1 MHIDKRLLKITAN
14 IKVSAVLTIFFGL
27 LTGIFTIGQAYYLS
41 YTINKVF
48 LEHSVLSSVLY
59 LIIIILT
66 ISILKAVSNWNQ
78 NFFANR
84 VAGYAKNILRKNI
97 LNHLFSLGPNYTKS
111 ERTGEISNTI
121 TNGVEKLDAYFS
133 QFLPQLFLS
142 ALIPIIILFFIFPI
156 DFLTGIVFIVT
167 APLIPIFM
175 ILIGSIAESLN
186 KKQWKLLSRMS
197 AYFLDVIQGLT
208 TLKIF
213 GRSKDQIDKISKI
226 SNAYRTSTMKV
237 LRVAFLSALVLELL
251 STISI
256 AIVAVEIGLR
266 LMNGNLEFQPAL
278 FILILAP
285 EFYLPIRQL
294 GTRYHAGMEG
304 MAAAKSIFGILE
316 TPLPENKIM
325 ETGALNF
332 LKDTINFSNVYYSY
346 NNGER
351 KALQGLSFSVEPGKV
366 TALIGES
373 GSGKTTVIN
382 LLLRFFEQEHG
393 KITINNKNIN
403 KIDIDKWREQIAWV
417 SQNPYLFHKTI
428 RENILLAK
436 PDANEDDLIQAAQSA
451 NIYDFIKSLP
461 QGFETLVG
469 ERGTLISG
477 GEAQR
482 IALARAFLKNAPL
495 LIMDEP
501 TANLDPQTE
510 AEMISSLKELIVG
523 RTVLIIAHRLNTIK
537 EADKIIVFSN
547 GKIVEQGNH
556 KELYAA
562 NGAYKNLLRYYE
574 GKTK

>member
-27 LTGIFTIGQAYYLS
+27 LAGVFTIGQAYYLS

-48 LEHSVLSSVLY
+48 LEHSLLSSVLY

-332 LKDTINFSNVYYSY
+332 LKDTINFSDVYYSY

>member
-1 MHIDKRLLKITAN
+1 MHIDKRLLKLTAN

-27 LTGIFTIGQAYYLS
+27 LAGIFTIGQAYYLS

-111 ERTGEISNTI
+111 GRTGEISNTI

-156 DFLTGIVFIVT
+156 DFLTGIIFIVT

-316 TPLPENKIM
+316 TPIPENKIM

-332 LKDTINFSNVYYSY
+332 LKDKINFSDVYYSY

-382 LLLRFFEQEHG
+382 LLLRFFEPEYG
-393 KITINNKNIN
+393 KIIINNKNIN

-510 AEMISSLKELIVG
+510 AKMISSLHKLIKDK
-523 RTVLIIAHRLNTIK
+523 TVLIIAHRLNTIK
-537 EADKIIVFSN
+537 KADKIIVFSN
-547 GKIVEQGNH
+547 GKIIEEGNH

>member
-48 LEHSVLSSVLY
+48 LEHSLLSSVFY

-304 MAAAKSIFGILE
+304 MAAAKSIFRILE

-332 LKDTINFSNVYYSY
+332 LKDTIKFSDVYYSY

-351 KALQGLSFSVEPGKV
+351 KALQGLSFSIEPGKV

>member
-332 LKDTINFSNVYYSY
+332 LKDTINFSDVYYSY